1 MIMKIIGVLLLCA
14 LMCVVLRQAGRN
26 ESAMLLAASGCVFGL
41 AAAFSML
48 QSIVAELSLLA
59 SSAGLDNEIYLTVLK
74 ITGVAYITQNGAS
87 LCKDV
92 GESALSEKIEL
103 GGKIMICMMSV
114 PSVKA
119 LLDVVSSLL

>member
-26 ESAMLLAASGCVFGL
+26 EAAMLLAAAGCVFAL
-41 AAAFSML
+41 TAVFSML
-48 QSIVAELSLLA
+48 GSIVTELSILA
-59 SSAGLDNEIYLTVLK
+59 NTAGLNNEIYLTVLK

-87 LCKDV
+87 LCRDV

-119 LLDVVSSLL
+119 LLEVVSGLL